1 MSMAP
6 RRLAAAT
13 LLSLSGTFAL
23 AAPAS
28 TAPDAW
34 RSAQYTRLAAQN
46 DRDSRI
52 AAALLALPAD
62 ANAPV
67 PAALTAITDALVQAN
82 PDDVLSLY
90 VAALVCHLQPT
101 CTSAAYVDR
110 LTAQAPD
117 NAVHWLLRPAAA
129 APDDAQLRSAA
140 KAANAQPHLSELRA
154 VAGQALGAPA
164 MATAAARA
172 AALDAIPQPRF
183 APALNACKQGEAARH
198 TACVRLGRTLL
209 ADTRGSILSRMIGSV
224 LLRRLAKG
232 SADEVAALQFRR
244 DYVWLGEHH
253 IGEDTE
259 DEALQQDFV
268 RHGEW
273 EAWLRAADRSG
284 IARLPDAAWIP
295 KNPQSLLLSEDRGA
309 PPR

>member
-1 MSMAP
+1 MSMTA
-6 RRLAAAT
+6 RRLAAAS
-13 LLSLSGTFAL
+13 LLSLGGISAL

-34 RSAQYTRLAAQN
+34 RSAQYARLAAQN

-67 PAALTAITDALVQAN
+67 PAALTTITDALVQAN

-90 VAALVCHLQPT
+90 VAALVCQLQPT
-101 CTSAAYVDR
+101 CSSTAHVDR

-129 APDDAQLRSAA
+129 APDDAQLRRAA

-154 VAGQALGAPA
+154 VLAQALGAPTT
-164 MATAAARA
+164 ATAAART
-172 AALDAIPQPRF
+172 AALDTIPLPRF
-183 APALNACKQGEAARH
+183 APALNACRPGDAARQ
-198 TACVRLGRTLL
+198 TVCIPLGRTLL
-209 ADTRGSILSRMIGSV
+209 ADARGSILSRMIGSV

-232 SADEVAALQFRR
+232 SADEAAAMQFRR

-268 RHGEW
+268 RYGEW
-273 EAWLRAADRSG
+273 EAWLRAADRRG
-284 IARLPDAAWIP
+284 IARQPDAAWIP